1 MLLVIPAG
9 QFYGAL
15 IEDILWIL
23 LGIWLLYGWPR
34 RIRRKVAR
42 GQLSREAA
50 ENKLRTFSPKWGY
63 LALFVGIAETC
74 VSLNQV
80 KFFRG
85 IEVISGVFLLVVSLL
100 ILAFW
105 LRQRR
110 RGNQ

>member
-1 MLLVIPAG
+1 MLLAIPAG
-9 QFYGAL
+9 QFYGGL

-42 GQLSREAA
+42 GELSQEAG
-50 ENKLRTFSPKWGY
+50 ENKLRKFSQWGY
-63 LALFVGIAETC
+63 VAVFVGIAETY

-80 KFFRG
+80 GFFRG
-85 IEVISGVFLLVVSLL
+85 FEVMSGVFLLVMSLL